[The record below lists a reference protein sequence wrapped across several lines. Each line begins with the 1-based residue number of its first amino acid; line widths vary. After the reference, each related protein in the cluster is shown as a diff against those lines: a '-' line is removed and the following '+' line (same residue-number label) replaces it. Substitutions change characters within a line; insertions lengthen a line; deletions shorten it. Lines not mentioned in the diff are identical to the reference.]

1 MSARK
6 SRDDATEKV
15 LSPDERQA
23 KMNELERLMG
33 PIADKLPV
41 EDADKLE
48 TSFGGKNSVDIS
60 QRRMEVSGK
69 GGRDRGSAMKIV
81 FDLKKFSVI
90 SMRTCYRSVRKYPYL
105 FALLCVLILLYRSC
119 PFLFSLLV
127 SASPVLICTAALL
140 GTLLSFGQPNIPEI
154 ETEEKVSHD
163 VAFFGSEILDNATV
177 VAKED
182 DSFTVERFVAKEDD
196 SFTVERFVAKEDD
209 SFTVER
215 FVAKEDN
222 SFTVERFEGNQVG
235 NSYVERGS
243 EEERKTSMID
253 EHAGFV
259 GLVPVIDEHNREIQ
273 FEKGS
278 VEEYERDGVKEFEKG
293 ELEKAATERE
303 FPSSELEER
312 REIYEKDLDVKSLT
326 TDGASVVENQLL
338 AAKSTGNEVFEVED
352 HNISI
357 ELAHKGDQLSLSLSD
372 KDDHVENDYDSLRSE
387 SDRAE
392 SSSPD
397 ASMTDIIPLLDELH
411 PLLDSETPQP
421 AQGSNEE
428 SDAYSEL
435 YHKSDSECV
444 MSDDEAEN
452 QGEEGGV
459 VEDDEDDDDD
469 EGMQEEKEDESKS
482 AIKWTEDDQKNLM
495 DLGSLELERNQ
506 RLENLIA
513 RRRARNNLRMLAGMN
528 LIDLDGFDLPGNVPP
543 ISTTRRNPF
552 DLPYDS
558 YNNMGL
564 PPIPGS
570 APSILLPRRN
580 PFDLPYD
587 PNEEKPDLK
596 SDDFENEFLP
606 PQQKDMFRRHESFCV
621 GPSNFAIP
629 KLEQQNIRW
638 KPYFMP
644 EKTAAEETNY
654 SPLERQLSEAS
665 ESKLSCVSDTESMSS
680 IADQDDKKPDES
692 HSFLE
697 TTAVSFLDPIAS
709 VIEHGNGPWEDIGSE
724 NYVQE
729 NRDVHH
735 EVIEITLG
743 STESHFESQSGS
755 SEIGAGDIPV
765 EINAS
770 EIHSKNIL
778 VETDISS
785 HSSLSSLS
793 EVHETSIEVKTDE
806 AKPNS
811 LRTEESSIDTTS
823 ITMST
828 AFEKDADFKIVSE
841 VLDDNQHKEPVYDSS
856 PSAEGE
862 LSFSLDITS
871 SLEDTHDDSSEL
883 HIVDKNEQESRE
895 VPEVIV
901 HEVTKIES
909 PKHGT
914 NYDAQN
920 LAVAHELLVEHV
932 PIDSGPS
939 FSDIASIEKGIVDDV
954 VEDKD
959 QLTSHEEDIIEDIH
973 KIEDENLNSSPSS
986 DQISSRSRPTFT
998 EPEEQLS
1005 SAVNHVSAEIGS
1017 SSNEKHVEFHETL
1030 NDKENSE
1037 LEQTKICRSSSSGS
1051 SSLEEVILQTDV
1063 ICHSDQPTTSTS
1075 NRGSEIPAQDINDL
1089 VETTDSLATLSDHLI
1104 TANATIPGSQEQKNP
1119 PVVEEEAIL
1128 ISLSSTF
1135 PSGLEQVE
1143 DRSMNEAEFV
1153 RSEQDIVEPSSVK
1166 SHTQSESLQDLG
1178 IKIASSGSSTPNV
1191 APAVISF
1198 VTELE
1203 QSWSD
1208 KSMVEP
1214 ILGNRDDVE
1223 EQGVL
1228 STDSAAEVISEN
1240 VTPKVH
1246 QDISTALSSVEAD
1259 SSTSS
1264 PVRSPNTDRN
1274 PKDDVVDLVVSEDR
1288 EEVSNHLDYLAETHG
1303 SRFSEKMIREEVN
1316 EITDID
1322 EGLLVE
1328 LDEVGDFSG
1337 KKVGEP
1343 ILEEKVLPEEAE
1355 AERFELG
1362 SNSNPTEAKSDI
1374 PMLEAKSLDDIN
1386 LAFRQLHEGVDVEDV
1401 ILPSAIESESQI
1413 NELNPEAS
1421 SDLEVVEARSLRDI
1435 HVALTQVSKDNIG
1448 ESSSSSNNLEAKLDI
1463 PMLEAKSLDDINLAF
1478 RQLHEGVDVEDVT
1491 LPSAIESQINE
1502 LNPEASSDLEV
1513 AEASSLGDIH
1523 DALTQVSKNSIGES
1537 SSSSNNLET
1546 KSDIPMLEAK
1556 SLDDI
1561 NLAFRQ
1567 PHEGVDVDDVIVP
1580 SAVESQ
1586 VTEEAI
1592 PEKSSDLEVV
1602 EARSLGDIHVA
1613 SMQLSENNIGESG
1626 SSSNP
1631 TETKSD
1637 IPILEARSLDDIN
1650 LASRKLHEGVDVEN
1664 VILPSTIENEVKDE
1678 AKAETS
1684 SDLEVVEAKSLGD
1697 IHVALMEASEKNLN
1711 ELPTSS
1717 VSNDPSE
1724 GGLEPYGA
1732 DSNIETIPSNT
1743 TNVDKPADIVDEKS
1757 VDSNVSASKTK
1768 DKKAKSRKSKS
1779 GSSSSSSSSSSDSD

>member
-1 MSARK
+1 
-6 SRDDATEKV
+6 
-15 LSPDERQA
+15 
-23 KMNELERLMG
+23 MNELERLMG

-41 EDADKLE
+41 DDTDKLE
-48 TSFGGKNSVDIS
+48 TSFGGKNPVDIS

-81 FDLKKFSVI
+81 FDLKKFAVI
-90 SMRTCYRSVRKYPYL
+90 SMRTCYRSVRNYPYL

-163 VAFFGSEILDNATV
+163 VAFFGLEILDNATV

-182 DSFTVERFVAKEDD
+182 YSFTVERFVAKEDD
-196 SFTVERFVAKEDD
+196 
-209 SFTVER
+209 
-215 FVAKEDN
+215 

-243 EEERKTSMID
+243 EEERKTSMLD

-273 FEKGS
+273 LEKGS
-278 VEEYERDGVKEFEKG
+278 VEEFERDGVKEFEKG

-326 TDGASVVENQLL
+326 TDGVSVVENQLL
-338 AAKSTGNEVFEVED
+338 AAESTGNEVFEVED

-411 PLLDSETPQP
+411 PLLDSETSQP

-435 YHKSDSECV
+435 YHKSDGECV

-459 VEDDEDDDDD
+459 VEDDEDDDD

-528 LIDLDGFDLPGNVPP
+528 LIDLDGFDLPGNVAP

-596 SDDFENEFLP
+596 SDDFEHEFLP
-606 PQQKDMFRRHESFCV
+606 PQQKDMFRRHESFSV
-621 GPSNFAIP
+621 GPSNFSIP

-644 EKTAAEETNY
+644 EKTAAEETSY

-793 EVHETSIEVKTDE
+793 EVNETSIEVKTDE

-811 LRTEESSIDTTS
+811 LRTEVSSIDTTS

-862 LSFSLDITS
+862 LSFSFVFFFFLMYIQRNQYA
-871 SLEDTHDDSSEL
+871 L
-883 HIVDKNEQESRE
+883 
-895 VPEVIV
+895 
-901 HEVTKIES
+901 
-909 PKHGT
+909 
-914 NYDAQN
+914 
-920 LAVAHELLVEHV
+920 
-932 PIDSGPS
+932 
-939 FSDIASIEKGIVDDV
+939 
-954 VEDKD
+954 
-959 QLTSHEEDIIEDIH
+959 
-973 KIEDENLNSSPSS
+973 
-986 DQISSRSRPTFT
+986 
-998 EPEEQLS
+998 
-1005 SAVNHVSAEIGS
+1005 
-1017 SSNEKHVEFHETL
+1017 
-1030 NDKENSE
+1030 
-1037 LEQTKICRSSSSGS
+1037 
-1051 SSLEEVILQTDV
+1051 
-1063 ICHSDQPTTSTS
+1063 
-1075 NRGSEIPAQDINDL
+1075 
-1089 VETTDSLATLSDHLI
+1089 
-1104 TANATIPGSQEQKNP
+1104 
-1119 PVVEEEAIL
+1119 
-1128 ISLSSTF
+1128 F
-1135 PSGLEQVE
+1135 P
-1143 DRSMNEAEFV
+1143 F
-1153 RSEQDIVEPSSVK
+1153 
-1166 SHTQSESLQDLG
+1166 
-1178 IKIASSGSSTPNV
+1178 
-1191 APAVISF
+1191 
-1198 VTELE
+1198 
-1203 QSWSD
+1203 
-1208 KSMVEP
+1208 
-1214 ILGNRDDVE
+1214 
-1223 EQGVL
+1223 
-1228 STDSAAEVISEN
+1228 
-1240 VTPKVH
+1240 
-1246 QDISTALSSVEAD
+1246 
-1259 SSTSS
+1259 
-1264 PVRSPNTDRN
+1264 
-1274 PKDDVVDLVVSEDR
+1274 
-1288 EEVSNHLDYLAETHG
+1288 Y
-1303 SRFSEKMIREEVN
+1303 
-1316 EITDID
+1316 
-1322 EGLLVE
+1322 
-1328 LDEVGDFSG
+1328 
-1337 KKVGEP
+1337 
-1343 ILEEKVLPEEAE
+1343 
-1355 AERFELG
+1355 
-1362 SNSNPTEAKSDI
+1362 
-1374 PMLEAKSLDDIN
+1374 
-1386 LAFRQLHEGVDVEDV
+1386 
-1401 ILPSAIESESQI
+1401 
-1413 NELNPEAS
+1413 
-1421 SDLEVVEARSLRDI
+1421 
-1435 HVALTQVSKDNIG
+1435 
-1448 ESSSSSNNLEAKLDI
+1448 
-1463 PMLEAKSLDDINLAF
+1463 
-1478 RQLHEGVDVEDVT
+1478 
-1491 LPSAIESQINE
+1491 
-1502 LNPEASSDLEV
+1502 
-1513 AEASSLGDIH
+1513 
-1523 DALTQVSKNSIGES
+1523 
-1537 SSSSNNLET
+1537 
-1546 KSDIPMLEAK
+1546 
-1556 SLDDI
+1556 
-1561 NLAFRQ
+1561 
-1567 PHEGVDVDDVIVP
+1567 
-1580 SAVESQ
+1580 
-1586 VTEEAI
+1586 
-1592 PEKSSDLEVV
+1592 
-1602 EARSLGDIHVA
+1602 
-1613 SMQLSENNIGESG
+1613 
-1626 SSSNP
+1626 
-1631 TETKSD
+1631 
-1637 IPILEARSLDDIN
+1637 
-1650 LASRKLHEGVDVEN
+1650 
-1664 VILPSTIENEVKDE
+1664 
-1678 AKAETS
+1678 
-1684 SDLEVVEAKSLGD
+1684 
-1697 IHVALMEASEKNLN
+1697 
-1711 ELPTSS
+1711 
-1717 VSNDPSE
+1717 
-1724 GGLEPYGA
+1724 
-1732 DSNIETIPSNT
+1732 
-1743 TNVDKPADIVDEKS
+1743 
-1757 VDSNVSASKTK
+1757 
-1768 DKKAKSRKSKS
+1768 
-1779 GSSSSSSSSSSDSD
+1779 